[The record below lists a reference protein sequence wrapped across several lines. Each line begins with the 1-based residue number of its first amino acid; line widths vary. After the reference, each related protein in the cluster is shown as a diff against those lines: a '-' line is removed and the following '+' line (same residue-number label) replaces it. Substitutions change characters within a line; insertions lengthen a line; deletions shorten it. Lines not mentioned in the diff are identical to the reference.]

1 MSKLEQFA
9 RPFET
14 FDPTNKQHRAIFHA
28 ALKNRSWGMSP
39 IRFWLIEETT
49 SLMDQCTKNMARYYM
64 EKEFGKIDEKT
75 TADEIKRIKDY
86 KEGSVDPNR
95 LTRTTVG
102 VIIEA

>member
-1 MSKLEQFA
+1 
-9 RPFET
+9 
-14 FDPTNKQHRAIFHA
+14 
-28 ALKNRSWGMSP
+28 
-39 IRFWLIEETT
+39 
-49 SLMDQCTKNMARYYM
+49 MARYYM

-95 LTRTTVG
+95 LTRKTVG